1 MSTDRIRAGLYG
13 KMPTVGDFVCRGF
26 SPQTTTLLDSLWQT
40 ALMSACEGG
49 RELYQ
54 IFDAAP
60 VFMLSVRPGV
70 MVASGV
76 SVLVMPSC
84 DRVGRLFPLCAG
96 IEWSEGREGERL
108 GWPSPGLMRDLCSA
122 MINVNGA
129 RGGPTDLWD
138 SLLQIPALGQIVEES
153 CPFSGES
160 DLTVPSIWNS
170 SPHLWFEGPASAMS
184 PTAQAVCAHL
194 PWVAQALG
202 CALSPR
208 GTIESYF
215 STRALQTP
223 SILGALFDTDWLGHG
238 WDTYP
243 LERETGKP

>member
-1 MSTDRIRAGLYG
+1 MNTEVIRAGLYG

-26 SPQTTTLLDSLWQT
+26 SPQTAAQLDSLFQGSLT
-40 ALMSACEGG
+40 SACEGG
-49 RELYQ
+49 RDLYQ

-70 MVASGV
+70 MAAAGV

-96 IEWSEGREGERL
+96 IEWSEAEGRAPL
-108 GWPSPGLMRDLCSA
+108 GWPLPELMRDLCRA
-122 MINVNGA
+122 MINVTGNH
-129 RGGPTDLWD
+129 GGPDDLWA
-138 SLLQIPALGQIVEES
+138 SLLRMSAAGQFVETS
-153 CPFSGES
+153 CPFSLES
-160 DLTVPSIWNS
+160 DMTVPPIWNT
-170 SPHLWFEGPASAMS
+170 SPHMWFQGPASAMS
-184 PTAQAVCAHL
+184 PTAQAVCAYL

-202 CALSPR
+202 CALSPE

-215 STRALQTP
+215 STRALHAP
-223 SILGALFDTDWLGHG
+223 SILGALFDAEWSGHG

-243 LERETGKP
+243 LEGGR